1 MHKQSALLHNYAKP
15 LYVRK
20 TCVADTQP
28 WQEYGRA
35 QGWLHRSGNGAR
47 KRDTK
52 KSLRR
57 QNVRGDSNMSF
68 DVCTYQKKR

>member
-1 MHKQSALLHNYAKP
+1 M
-15 LYVRK
+15 
-20 TCVADTQP
+20 CVADTQP

-35 QGWLHRSGNGAR
+35 QGWRHRSGNGAR

-57 QNVRGDSNMSF
+57 QNVRGDSYMSF